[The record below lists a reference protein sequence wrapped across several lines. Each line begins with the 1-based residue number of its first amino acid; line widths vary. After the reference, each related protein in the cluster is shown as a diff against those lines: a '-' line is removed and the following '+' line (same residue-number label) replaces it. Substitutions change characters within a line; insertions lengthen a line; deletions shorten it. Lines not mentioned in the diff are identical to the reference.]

1 MGAYG
6 FNLDVSILVLVAA
19 LRYSSEI
26 KVLILRVYV
35 YNVFVC
41 VGGLYLL
48 KLVSVNGIVGYIWT

>member
-26 KVLILRVYV
+26 KVLYV